1 MSEHRGVLDE
11 ASDVRA
17 PRSPQ
22 RRRRDPSTDVADDI
36 HAVKCA
42 HLVLEHEV
50 SVRRGVTGVAGDQFD
65 QLVGDG
71 VHEPSGPTS

>member
-1 MSEHRGVLDE
+1 MSEHRGVPGI
-11 ASDVRA
+11 AGDVR
-17 PRSPQ
+17 
-22 RRRRDPSTDVADDI
+22 
-36 HAVKCA
+36 AVKCA

-50 SVRRGVTGVAGDQFD
+50 SVRREVTGVAGDQFD